1 MLSPQLLRILRTYW
15 RLARPKR
22 WLFPGRD
29 DERPLVP
36 NVLHAA
42 SVHNEPTGIRIRSA
56 STKIGDGSRT
66 MKWVKPMLADFRTDT
81 RSTFGSAIASA
92 MPRGRDEA

>member
-1 MLSPQLLRILRTYW
+1 MSPR
-15 RLARPKR
+15 
-22 WLFPGRD
+22 
-29 DERPLVP
+29 
-36 NVLHAA
+36 A
-42 SVHNEPTGIRIRSA
+42 SDSVGIN
-56 STKIGDGSRT
+56 TKIRDGSRT